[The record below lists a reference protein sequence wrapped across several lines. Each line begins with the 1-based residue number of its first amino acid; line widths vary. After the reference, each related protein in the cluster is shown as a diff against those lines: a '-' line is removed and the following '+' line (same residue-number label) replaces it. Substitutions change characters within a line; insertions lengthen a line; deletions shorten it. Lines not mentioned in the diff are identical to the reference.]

1 MVRAIATTAEYNDLI
16 QSGKKVIV
24 GFTASWCGPCKVVAP
39 KFEEL
44 SEKYPDI
51 EFVKVDID
59 KLRDVA
65 HRAGV
70 TSMPTFQTYYN
81 GLKSS
86 QFMGASKAGLE
97 GLVEDFAKI

>member
-1 MVRAIATTAEYNDLI
+1 MVRTIATTAEYNDLI

-24 GFTASWCGPCKVVAP
+24 NFTASWCGPCKLIVP

-44 SEKYPDI
+44 SKKYSDI

-59 KLRDVA
+59 KLRDVS
-65 HRAGV
+65 HRAGI

-86 QFMGASKAGLE
+86 QFVGASNAGLE